1 MREGFGRVNSKN
13 IVNVIDV
20 DYRYSQVILSYE
32 LIEML
37 YIVSLSTFCLN
48 VLTFISAY
56 IKAAQLQK
64 LWIVINGSK
73 HPGVFH

>member
-1 MREGFGRVNSKN
+1 MALLCGWHMREGFGRVNSKN

-37 YIVSLSTFCLN
+37 YIASLSTFCLN

-64 LWIVINGSK
+64 L
-73 HPGVFH
+73 

>member
-37 YIVSLSTFCLN
+37 YIASLSTFCLN

-64 LWIVINGSK
+64 L
-73 HPGVFH
+73 